1 MSHKQGTVAT
11 GFSSNRS
18 HTEEADKNLTLS
30 VKKPDVA
37 ADLRAID
44 GEKLG
49 STASSGP
56 SKGFGITVDV
66 NVVSHLQSEGVPSCD
81 DTPNTEPNWF
91 ANVEL
96 NANTLATC
104 FGSQNESLNIRK
116 VEIRK
121 LGASVRR
128 ADKIH
133 TEKAQENYLTNS
145 GPKNP
150 DLSNDPDG
158 KTEPE
163 TEQEKTERENEAQG
177 LPKFIINKKR
187 QDHDLTISLIV
198 LSIVF
203 IINSVII
210 FVILTTQ
217 YHNQNIGDA
226 RAHAMIMITV
236 SISIV
241 FSELHTCLISEVLC
255 YLTKRF
261 DYTN

>member
-1 MSHKQGTVAT
+1 MLLSASEGREPIIPEDDNVSHKQGTVAT

-49 STASSGP
+49 SNASSGT
-56 SKGFGITVDV
+56 SKGFGVTVDV
-66 NVVSHLQSEGVPSCD
+66 EVVSQLQSEGVPSCD
-81 DTPNTEPNWF
+81 DIPNTEPNCF
-91 ANVEL
+91 ANV
-96 NANTLATC
+96 ATC

-128 ADKIH
+128 TDKIH

-150 DLSNDPDG
+150 DLSNAPDG

-177 LPKFIINKKR
+177 LPTFIINKKR
-187 QDHDLTISLIV
+187 QEHDLTISLIV

-210 FVILTTQ
+210 FIILTTQ

-226 RAHAMIMITV
+226 RVHAMIMITV
-236 SISIV
+236 SINI
-241 FSELHTCLISEVLC
+241 FLRTR
-255 YLTKRF
+255 YLPDF
-261 DYTN
+261 